1 MNVDDFEEAAEFGA
15 RTKCQTSSSIRLSA
29 VLPLY
34 EIFPAHSGCSHSQA
48 ISVVFFTDSQ

>member
-1 MNVDDFEEAAEFGA
+1 MNVDDFEEVAELGA

-48 ISVVFFTDSQ
+48 ISVVFFADSQ